1 MDGQLKEPT
10 VERERQIVIELKK
23 LEVIAERQE
32 VFRKELIS
40 RLAPVTREQKPVE
53 DVKVDMPSTSVPL
66 ADDLAVVAK
75 QLDET
80 NEVLEDILNRLE
92 I

>member
-92 I
+92 M